1 MVSFSILPDRGL
13 LTVGGADRS
22 SFLQGLISN
31 DINSVTPDCAI
42 WSALLTPQGKYLYDF
57 FITEFEGRYLL
68 DCEASRLMDLG
79 RRLSKYKLRASVD
92 LGKEEGMVVLAVYGA
107 GVGAYFGLTKNPG
120 EVGAFRDGIAFVD
133 PRLADMGVRTFL
145 GKESAKA
152 ALESIDLE
160 EVSAES
166 YDTFRLG
173 LGIPDGSRDMIVDK
187 SILLESNFEELNG
200 VDWEKGCY
208 MGQELTARTKYRGL
222 LKKRMVPVDI
232 EGREPSLGAGIFCDK
247 RQVGEMRSTRAG
259 LGIALMR
266 LEYLERAITG
276 EIKLVAEGSIITP
289 RKPEWANF

>member
-1 MVSFSILPDRGL
+1 MVSFSILQDRGL

-68 DCEASRLMDLG
+68 DCEAARLMDLG

-92 LGKEEGMVVLAVYGA
+92 LGKEEGMVVLAVYGD
-107 GVGAYFGLTKNPG
+107 GVGECFGLTENPG
-120 EVGAFRDGIAFVD
+120 EVAAFRDGIAFVD
-133 PRLADMGVRTFL
+133 PRLADMGVRTIL
-145 GKESAKA
+145 GKKSAKT
-152 ALESIDLE
+152 ALESIELE
-160 EVSAES
+160 EVSAEN

-173 LGIPDGSRDMIVDK
+173 LGIPDGSRDMIVEK

-222 LKKRMVPVDI
+222 IKKRMVPVDI
-232 EGREPSLGAGIFCDK
+232 EGHEPSIGAAILCDE
-247 RQVGEMRSTRAG
+247 RQVGEMRSARSG

-266 LEYLERAITG
+266 LEYLERAVTG
-276 EIKLVAEGSIITP
+276 EIKLVAEGAIITP
-289 RKPEWANF
+289 RKPEWADF